1 MISPARRKAMVL
13 AACMGA
19 AAALAALGKPVPY
32 DDATAPAVD
41 LDTLVPREFGDWR
54 VDAASEA
61 FVRPA
66 AQQGKLYKVY
76 DQVLE
81 RTFIN
86 SRGQRI
92 MVSAAFG
99 REQSASM
106 QLHRPEVCYPGGGFQ
121 VEGIERVQLSLA
133 GQAVAAT
140 RLHAFLPGRSE
151 PITYWTLL
159 GDVVV
164 ADSTA
169 FRLRQLSFGMR
180 RQVLDGLLM
189 RVSSIDSQPARAY
202 ALQSRFANE
211 MVRAMRPAERVKV
224 IGNGTAG

>member
-1 MISPARRKAMVL
+1 MISPVRRRALVL
-13 AACMGA
+13 AASMVA
-19 AAALAALGKPVPY
+19 AAALAGFGKPVPH
-32 DDATAPAVD
+32 DDAAATPLD
-41 LDTLVPREFGDWR
+41 LDNLLPREFGDWR
-54 VDAASEA
+54 VDAATEA

-66 AQQGKLYKVY
+66 AQQGKVYKVY

-86 SRGQRI
+86 STGQRI

-99 REQSASM
+99 REQSAGM
-106 QLHRPEVCYPGGGFQ
+106 QMHRPEVCYPGGGFQ
-121 VEGIERVQLSLA
+121 VEGVEPVQLILA

-164 ADSTA
+164 TDSTA
-169 FRLRQLSFGMR
+169 FRLRQLSFGVR
-180 RQVLDGLLM
+180 RRLLDGLLM

-202 ALQSRFANE
+202 ALQSRFADE
-211 MVRAMRPAERVKV
+211 LVRAMRPAERVKV
-224 IGNGTAG
+224 IGVGAAG

>member
-1 MISPARRKAMVL
+1 MISPARRKALVL
-13 AACMGA
+13 AASMGA
-19 AAALAALGKPVPY
+19 AAALAALGKPVPQ
-32 DDATAPAVD
+32 DDGPALD
-41 LDTLVPREFGDWR
+41 LDTLLPREFGDWR

-66 AQQGKLYKVY
+66 AQQGKVYKVY

-86 SRGQRI
+86 SKGQRI

-106 QLHRPEVCYPGGGFQ
+106 QMHRPEVCYPGGGFQ
-121 VEGIERVQLSLA
+121 VEGIEQVQLTLA

-164 ADSTA
+164 TDSTA

-180 RQVLDGLLM
+180 RQLLDGLLM
-189 RVSSIDSQPARAY
+189 RVSSIDGQPARAY
-202 ALQSRFANE
+202 ELQSRFADAL
-211 MVRAMRPAERVKV
+211 VRAMQPAERVKV
-224 IGNGTAG
+224 IGLGAAG

>member
-1 MISPARRKAMVL
+1 MISAVRRKALLL
-13 AACMGA
+13 AAGMGA
-19 AAALAALGKPVPY
+19 AAALAALGKPVPH
-32 DDATAPAVD
+32 DAGSAPAVD
-41 LDTLVPREFGDWR
+41 LDTLFPREFGDWR

-66 AQQGKLYKVY
+66 AQQGKVYKIY
-76 DQVLE
+76 DQVFE

-86 SRGQRI
+86 SKGQRI

-99 REQSASM
+99 REQSAGM
-106 QLHRPEVCYPGGGFQ
+106 QMHRPEVCYPAGGFK
-121 VEGIERVQLSLA
+121 VEGVEPVQLALA
-133 GQAVAAT
+133 GQTVAAT

-164 ADSTA
+164 TDSTA
-169 FRLRQLSFGMR
+169 FRLRQLSFGLR
-180 RQVLDGLLM
+180 RRLLDGLLM
-189 RVSSIDSQPARAY
+189 RVSSIDMQPARAY
-202 ALQSRFANE
+202 ALQSQFADE
-211 MVRAMRPAERVKV
+211 LVRAMRPAERVKV

>member
-1 MISPARRKAMVL
+1 MISPVRRRALVL
-13 AACMGA
+13 AASMGA
-19 AAALAALGKPVPY
+19 AAALAGFGKPVPR
-32 DDATAPAVD
+32 DDAAAASLD
-41 LDTLVPREFGDWR
+41 LDSLLPREFGDWR
-54 VDAASEA
+54 VDDATEA

-66 AQQGKLYKVY
+66 AQQGKVYKVY

-86 SRGQRI
+86 STGQRI

-99 REQSASM
+99 REQSAGM
-106 QLHRPEVCYPGGGFQ
+106 QMHRPEVCYPGGGFQ
-121 VEGIERVQLSLA
+121 VEGVEPVQLTLA
-133 GQAVAAT
+133 GQTVAAT

-164 ADSTA
+164 TDSTA
-169 FRLRQLSFGMR
+169 FRLRQLSFGVR
-180 RQVLDGLLM
+180 RRLLDGLLM

-202 ALQSRFANE
+202 ALQSRFADE
-211 MVRAMRPAERVKV
+211 LVRAMRPAERARV
-224 IGNGTAG
+224 IGVGAAG

>member
-1 MISPARRKAMVL
+1 MISPARRRALVM
-13 AACMGA
+13 AAGMA
-19 AAALAALGKPVPY
+19 AAATLAGFAKPVPHS
-32 DDATAPAVD
+32 DAGVPALD
-41 LDTLVPREFGDWR
+41 LDRLLPREFGDWR

-66 AQQGKLYKVY
+66 AQQGKVYKIY

-81 RTFIN
+81 RTFVN
-86 SRGQRI
+86 SKGQRV

-99 REQSASM
+99 REQSAGM
-106 QLHRPEVCYPGGGFQ
+106 LMHRPEVCYPSGGFK
-121 VEGIERVQLSLA
+121 VEGVEAVQLMLA

-164 ADSTA
+164 TDSTA
-169 FRLRQLSFGMR
+169 FRLRQLSFGIR
-180 RQVLDGLLM
+180 RQLLDGLLM
-189 RVSSIDSQPARAY
+189 RVSSIDLQPARAY
-202 ALQSRFANE
+202 ALQSQFADE
-211 MVRAMRPAERVKV
+211 LVRAMRPAERVKV
-224 IGNGTAG
+224 IGNGAAG

>member
-1 MISPARRKAMVL
+1 MISPARRKALVL
-13 AACMGA
+13 AASMGA
-19 AAALAALGKPVPY
+19 AAALAAFGKPVPY
-32 DDATAPAVD
+32 ADGAAPVD
-41 LDTLVPREFGDWR
+41 LDSLVPRAFGDWR

-66 AQQGKLYKVY
+66 TRQGKVYQVY

-86 SRGQRI
+86 SKGQRI

-99 REQSASM
+99 RNQSAGM
-106 QLHRPEVCYPGGGFQ
+106 QMHRPEVCYPGGGFK
-121 VEGIERVQLSLA
+121 VEGLEPVQLTLA

-159 GDVVV
+159 GDEIVTG
-164 ADSTA
+164 SGA
-169 FRLRQLSFGMR
+169 FRLRQFSFGLR
-180 RQVLDGLLM
+180 RRLLDGLLM
-189 RVSSIDSQPARAY
+189 RVSSIDAQPARAY
-202 ALQSRFANE
+202 ALQSKFADE
-211 MVRAMRPAERVKV
+211 LVRAMRPAERVKL
-224 IGNGTAG
+224 IGNASAG

>member
-1 MISPARRKAMVL
+1 MIAPTRRKALLL
-13 AACMGA
+13 AVSMA
-19 AAALAALGKPVPY
+19 ATAALASLGKPVP
-32 DDATAPAVD
+32 DADAAATAVD
-41 LDTLVPREFGDWR
+41 LDTLMPREFGDWR

-66 AQQGKLYKVY
+66 VRQGKLYKIY

-86 SRGQRI
+86 SKGYRI

-99 REQSASM
+99 REQSAGM
-106 QLHRPEVCYPGGGFQ
+106 QMHRPEVCYPAGGFK
-121 VEGIERVQLSLA
+121 VEGVEPVQIELA

-151 PITYWTLL
+151 PITYWMLL
-159 GDVVV
+159 GDAVVT
-164 ADSTA
+164 DSTA

-180 RQVLDGLLM
+180 RRLLDGLLM
-189 RVSSIDSQPARAY
+189 RVSSIDAQPMRAY
-202 ALQSRFANE
+202 ALQSQFADE
-211 MVRAMRPAERVKV
+211 LVRAMRPPERVKV
-224 IGNGTAG
+224 IGNGKAG